1 MRRGH
6 EPGRTQL
13 RKAHAATCGGQPQ
26 GNRRG
31 PSRGLGKVRTVFA
44 FRVLHGNVIHIR
56 KGRADGHL
64 AHEGYGTTLSER
76 GRNRGVADDGHTK
89 ATATQHAVST
99 YLGMALL

>member
-31 PSRGLGKVRTVFA
+31 PSRLGKVRTVFA